1 MFGHLLKWK
10 VIPSQRVT
18 QIPYDVWALIEM
30 QGYTF
35 AESNSKTVWC
45 LGTY

>member
-1 MFGHLLKWK
+1 MVFGHLLKCK

-18 QIPYDVWALIEM
+18 QKAYDVWALIVM

-35 AESNSKTVWC
+35 AESNSNTV
-45 LGTY
+45 

>member
-1 MFGHLLKWK
+1 MMFGHLLKCK

-18 QIPYDVWALIEM
+18 QKPYDVWALIEM

-35 AESNSKTVWC
+35 AESNSNTV
-45 LGTY
+45 